1 MPRRFRRAAEK
12 MMRKFR
18 KRRAAA
24 KRAKKYSRVPGG
36 ALQLKP
42 YTFSF
47 KPQPQAVI
55 SNIIA
60 AGQVSIAP
68 SSTQAPF
75 NTTNFAIR
83 SNTLAGAG
91 LVNITDWAMA
101 CTFQLTDLQ
110 NYAAFAGMYDAYKI
124 NYVTVT
130 LQYLSNA
137 VTNTGPGLIP
147 TFYLYAD
154 QDDIVVPV
162 SASQISGKQGI
173 KKWQPTANN
182 LTKSFRIRPTTLSTV
197 EGAIASST
205 VNASVPNKQLW
216 LDCVDSSVP
225 HFGCKLYCQDW
236 LAAGSATSLNVVR
249 IHYTYN
255 VSFRSP
261 LVTS

>member
-1 MPRRFRRAAEK
+1 MPRRARRATKKRAP
-12 MMRKFR
+12 RR
-18 KRRAAA
+18 RRANRKA
-24 KRAKKYSRVPGG
+24 RLYSRVPGG

-55 SNIIA
+55 SNIITP
-60 AGQVSIAP
+60 GQVSIAP

-75 NTTNFAIR
+75 NSTNFAIR
-83 SNTLAGAG
+83 SNTLSGAG

-130 LQYLSNA
+130 LQYLSNTA
-137 VTNTGPGLIP
+137 GVGTNSLMP

-154 QDDIVVPV
+154 QDDVVVPV

-173 KKWQPTANN
+173 KKWQPTANRT
-182 LTKSFRIRPTTLSTV
+182 TKSFRIRPTTLSTV
-197 EGAIASST
+197 EGAIAAST

-236 LAAGSATSLNVVR
+236 LAAGSSTSLNIVR
-249 IHYTYN
+249 VHYTYN

>member
-47 KPQPQAVI
+47 KPQPQSVI
-55 SNIIA
+55 SNLIA
-60 AGQVSIAP
+60 PGGVSISP

-75 NTTNFAIR
+75 NSTNFALR
-83 SNTLAGAG
+83 SNTLSPAITT
-91 LVNITDWAMA
+91 VTDWAMA
-101 CTFQLTDLQ
+101 CTFQLTDL
-110 NYAAFAGMYDAYKI
+110 NSYAAFAAMYDAYKI

-130 LQYLSNA
+130 LQYLSNSA
-137 VTNTGPGLIP
+137 QTNSTSLLP
-147 TFYLYAD
+147 TFYVYAD
-154 QDDIVVPV
+154 QDDVVVPV

-173 KKWQPTANN
+173 KKWQPTATK
-182 LTKSFRIRPTTLSTV
+182 LMKSFRIRPTTLSTV
-197 EGAIASST
+197 EGAVSTST
-205 VNASVPNKQLW
+205 VNANVPNKQMW
-216 LDCVDSSVP
+216 LDCVDASVP
-225 HFGCKLYCQDW
+225 HFGCKIYCQDW
-236 LAAGSATSLNVVR
+236 TAQGSTSALNVVR